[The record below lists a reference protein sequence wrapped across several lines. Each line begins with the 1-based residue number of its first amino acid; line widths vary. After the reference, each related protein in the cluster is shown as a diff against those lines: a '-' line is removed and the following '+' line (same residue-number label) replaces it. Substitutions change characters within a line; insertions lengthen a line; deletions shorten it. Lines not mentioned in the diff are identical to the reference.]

1 VAGRRHDG
9 GQEVYVS
16 YFIEGLDPAA
26 FAPLFALDDAA
37 LKARG
42 ILQMHVASHGFPCR
56 VSLENAPLDDR
67 VLLLNFVHH
76 AVDTPFRS
84 SHAIYVAESSREQRR
99 YQNSI
104 PPALA
109 QRLLSLRAFDR
120 QGMMLDAVVVEGSG
134 CETAIE
140 ELLAMESATY
150 LHIHYAKQGC
160 FAAVARQQR

>member
-1 VAGRRHDG
+1 M
-9 GQEVYVS
+9 S
-16 YFIEGLDPAA
+16 YFIEGLDPAR
-26 FAPLFALDDAA
+26 FAHLFALDDVA

-42 ILQMHVASHGFPCR
+42 IIPTRADSHGFPCR
-56 VSLENAPLDDR
+56 VALENAPLDDR
-67 VLLLNFVHH
+67 VLLLNFSHH

-120 QGMMLDAVVVEGSG
+120 TGMMLDAVVVEGSE
-134 CETAIE
+134 CEAAIE
-140 ELLAMESATY
+140 ELLAIERAEY

-160 FAAVARQQR
+160 FAAVARQQ